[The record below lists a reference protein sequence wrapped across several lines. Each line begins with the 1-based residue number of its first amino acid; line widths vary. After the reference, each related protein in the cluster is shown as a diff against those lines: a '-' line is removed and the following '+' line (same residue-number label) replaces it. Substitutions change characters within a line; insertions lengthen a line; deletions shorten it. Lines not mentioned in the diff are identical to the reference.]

1 MIKTVQVRHS
11 IFFPK
16 DNEFGRGQ
24 IEINLDALGITI
36 IEEGREHALNF
47 ILSTEELKSFIKL
60 LKIYVK
66 D

>member
-1 MIKTVQVRHS
+1 MVKTTQVRHS

-24 IEINLDALGITI
+24 LEINLDSSGITL
-36 IEEGREHALNF
+36 IEDNREHSFNF
-47 ILSTEELKSFIKL
+47 ILSTEELKQFIKL